1 MNSDLIDK
9 IKKDDTYCDKHVFYG
24 LKNLNDGFDNQT
36 IRYFSEKDF
45 EIVLERVK
53 SLGLGIYGIARDL
66 AASGI
71 GTLKNLN
78 TKSVKSGIQL
88 MYENR
93 ISKLAETTEEIQTEI
108 CFSLR
113 SKYASDLE
121 ELKHKSM
128 EAQNTSRN
136 YFIGLLEDIQD
147 KNLEDIQ
154 VKEALKK
161 LMKK

>member
-1 MNSDLIDK
+1 MIENVRFHILGELLYNQVLDK
-9 IKKDDTYCDKHVFYG
+9 ILTKNE
-24 LKNLNDGFDNQT
+24 LKNT
-36 IRYFSEKDF
+36 K
-45 EIVLERVK
+45 
-53 SLGLGIYGIARDL
+53 GL
-66 AASGI
+66 
-71 GTLKNLN
+71 TLKEIDGQLRFMTDAIIKLEDDKLRIPVSSTQVRKVFENQIEDIFSIVPTARIAN

-136 YFIGLLEDIQD
+136 YFIGLL
-147 KNLEDIQ
+147 
-154 VKEALKK
+154 
-161 LMKK
+161 